1 MVDTHFFVRRC
12 QLPWALFFR
21 SALDVLT
28 LRQALAEVR
37 IVLRALLKPLLG
49 FKDERYCGA
58 CWCRCC
64 SRIL

>member
-1 MVDTHFFVRRC
+1 MELSLFDTHYFVRRC

-21 SALDVLT
+21 ASLDERL

-37 IVLRALLKPLLG
+37 SVLRALLKSLLG
-49 FKDERYCGA
+49 FKDERCCGA

-64 SRIL
+64 